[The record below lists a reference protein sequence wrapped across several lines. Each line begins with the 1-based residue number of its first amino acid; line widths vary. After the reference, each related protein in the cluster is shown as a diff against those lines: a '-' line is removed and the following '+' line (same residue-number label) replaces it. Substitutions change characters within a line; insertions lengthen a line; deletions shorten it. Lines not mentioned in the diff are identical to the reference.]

1 MTPTQPHHLTLHS
14 FCLMNQQ
21 VRTKEV
27 TCPKHWSRET
37 SEIASK
43 LSASFQRTLI
53 FRIKRCWLILL
64 ADYCVG
70 FSAQKRDPKAS
81 LGWTG
86 NRKYK
91 FMKNQE
97 VI

>member
-1 MTPTQPHHLTLHS
+1 MTLAQPHHLPLYS

-37 SEIASK
+37 PEIASK

-53 FRIKRCWLILL
+53 FRIKRCWLISLV
-64 ADYCVG
+64 DYCVG
-70 FSAQKRDPKAS
+70 FSAKKGTPRQAWVGLGIRSTS
-81 LGWTG
+81 L
-86 NRKYK
+86 
-91 FMKNQE
+91 
-97 VI
+97 